1 MEGRMRP
8 LDLSLPHDTAAT
20 GACKRKLRKFGVDRT
35 GGPGLALVKEEAI
48 GAETAEIER
57 RQRRDSLAQLLQRH
71 GFLDAGQSQ
80 MRAEWAAFRLEA
92 QRVQCPIGFRRQGRQ
107 VRRSLNARPEYA
119 RGVWVGEETQIADV
133 NRDR

>member
-57 RQRRDSLAQLLQRH
+57 RQRRDSLAQLLQPP

-80 MRAEWAAFRLEA
+80 MRAEWGAFRVEA
-92 QRVQCPIGFRRQGRQ
+92 PG
-107 VRRSLNARPEYA
+107 ARAPLVS
-119 RGVWVGEETQIADV
+119 R
-133 NRDR
+133 